1 MIKITKSGENML
13 CCSLSR
19 LKYIVAIT
27 LIFLS
32 QALYSQDNWVSI
44 SNEFLKVSLDPQTGR
59 YIIADAQNSYL
70 PKITSLTLP
79 EFIVPLTPVQD
90 KILSENAI
98 LGQTQNA
105 LNFTTLNINGTPI
118 VFGSPEGRWLSV
130 PIISEAKDQILYA
143 WRLGDVDILQIIA
156 IIKNPDTLLN
166 DAVSV
171 TYQFRN
177 NSGRIQKIGA
187 RLVLD
192 PIPGDGQDIPFML
205 PGDIEINT
213 ETELSSGDIPEYWFS
228 TDQSGQLS
236 PYTVR
241 GIPQSSRTTKPDRI
255 LFTSLNN
262 ALSNPWT
269 IRHNPRNLLSEQDTA
284 VVMYYNPQELGP
296 NSSRSITTIVGI
308 SGVINTSNNGLK
320 INSSVMSAQDQN
332 PIRLDFWVQ
341 NTSTEIFDQV
351 VLDLKIP
358 PGFNMLSSN
367 PKTLEDLGPQSS
379 ARFVGWKISSIN
391 NSSGTF
397 QATLTAQG
405 LRNGSVAATLNIPI
419 TFTIESN
426 MAANE
431 EFLIQETAAKT
442 VESLQNEDNIPSISL
457 VLEGFMPEDT
467 YGSTSENLDALYQ
480 YFANN
485 AQEDSSYIIKM
496 IETERQLLEELQET
510 ERNIIEVNRQ
520 YQILRS
526 VYKQLYENTN
536 TIDAYQINIQQVQD
550 KLNSTE
556 EKLKTQ
562 QQSYSNLIKKFDSS
576 GNSW

>member
-1 MIKITKSGENML
+1 ML
-13 CCSLSR
+13 CWALSR
-19 LKYIVAIT
+19 LKYIIAIT
-27 LIFLS
+27 VVFLPH
-32 QALYSQDNWVSI
+32 ALYSQDNWVSI

-70 PKITSLTLP
+70 PKITLLNLP

-105 LNFTTLNINGTPI
+105 LNFTTLNINGIPV

-130 PIISEAKDQILYA
+130 PIVSETQDQILYA
-143 WRLGDVDILQIIA
+143 WRLGDIDIVQIIA

-192 PIPGDGQDIPFML
+192 PTPGDGQNIPFML

-241 GIPQSSRTTKPDRI
+241 GILQSSRTTKPDRI
-255 LFTSLNN
+255 LFTTLNN
-262 ALSNPWT
+262 VLSNPWT
-269 IRHNPRNLLSEQDTA
+269 IRYNPRNLLSEQDTA

-308 SGVINTSNNGLK
+308 SGIINTSNNGLK
-320 INSSVMSAQDQN
+320 INSSVMSSQDQN

-379 ARFVGWKISSIN
+379 SRFVGWKISSIN
-391 NSSGTF
+391 NSGGTF

-405 LRNGSVAATLNIPI
+405 LRNGSVEATLNIPI
-419 TFTIESN
+419 AFTIESN
-426 MAANE
+426 IAANE
-431 EFLIQETAAKT
+431 ELFIKETAAKT
-442 VESLQNEDNIPSISL
+442 IESLQNENNIPSISL
-457 VLEGFMPEDT
+457 ALEGFMPEDT
-467 YGSTSENLDALYQ
+467 YGSTSDNLDALYQ
-480 YFANN
+480 YFSNN
-485 AQEDSSYIIKM
+485 TQEDSSYIIKM

-510 ERNIIEVNRQ
+510 EGHIVEVNRQ
-520 YQILRS
+520 HQILRS

-536 TIDAYQINIQQVQD
+536 TIDAYQINIQEVED

-562 QQSYSNLIKKFDSS
+562 QQSYSNLIKKFNSS
-576 GNSW
+576 GNSWIE

>member
-1 MIKITKSGENML
+1 ML
-13 CCSLSR
+13 CQSLSK
-19 LKYIVAIT
+19 LKYIVIIT
-27 LIFLS
+27 LVFLPH
-32 QALYSQDNWVSI
+32 ALYSQDNWVSI

-59 YIIADAQNSYL
+59 YIIADAQNPYL
-70 PKITSLTLP
+70 PKITSLNAP

-98 LGQTQNA
+98 LGQIQNA

-130 PIISEAKDQILYA
+130 PIISEARDQILYA
-143 WRLGDVDILQIIA
+143 WRLGDVDILQIIS

-192 PIPGDGQDIPFML
+192 PTPGDGQDIPFML

-213 ETELSSGDIPEYWFS
+213 ETELSSSDIPEYWFS

-241 GIPQSSRTTKPDRI
+241 GILQSSRTTKPDRI

-269 IRHNPRNLLSEQDTA
+269 IRHNPRNLLSDQDTA
-284 VVMYYNPQELGP
+284 VVMYYNPQELSP
-296 NSSRSITTIVGI
+296 NSSRSITTIIGI

-351 VLDLKIP
+351 NLDLKIP

-391 NSSGTF
+391 NTSSTF

-405 LRNGSVAATLNIPI
+405 LRNGNVVATLNIPI

-431 EFLIQETAAKT
+431 EFLIKETAAQT
-442 VESLQNEDNIPSISL
+442 LETLQNEDNIPSISL

-480 YFANN
+480 YFADNT
-485 AQEDSSYIIKM
+485 QEDSSYIIKI
-496 IETERQLLEELQET
+496 IETERQLLEEIREA
-510 ERNIIEVNRQ
+510 ERNINEVNQQ
-520 YQILRS
+520 YKILRS
-526 VYKQLYENTN
+526 VYKQLYENKN
-536 TIDAYQINIQQVQD
+536 TIDSYQINIQQVQD

-562 QQSYSNLIKKFDSS
+562 QQSYSNLTKKFDSS
-576 GNSW
+576 AISWIE